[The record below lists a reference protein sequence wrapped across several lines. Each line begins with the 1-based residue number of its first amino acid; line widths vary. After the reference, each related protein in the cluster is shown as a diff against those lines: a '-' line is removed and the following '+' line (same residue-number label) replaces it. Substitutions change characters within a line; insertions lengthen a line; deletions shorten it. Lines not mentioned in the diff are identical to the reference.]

1 MAEVTYPAQV
11 SESIDKKRRSGTIM
25 VASMDYKK
33 QEIDAA
39 NFMVGEDITSFVVD
53 FYEYLGY
60 SGYLAVPGKDG
71 GTERLIN
78 QAQLWFRS
86 MVVDNRYFPTRL
98 PISFVLRNYVKAMNN
113 GDVERPYANL
123 VSQAQVLR
131 NWLLANKDTLMDRA
145 YRQGVIERPKALQ
158 AENPISKEERKQRR
172 ENGIKFLKEKYGEEY
187 KETKIYKAL
196 MKGEE

>member
-1 MAEVTYPAQV
+1 
-11 SESIDKKRRSGTIM
+11 
-25 VASMDYKK
+25 MDYKK